1 MNLLAALQQPV
12 NWQTV
17 IALAITALVF
27 VTLFWKRVRATD
39 LVFLAGL
46 VGVTLCQIVTPK
58 QALLGFANPA
68 VVTIAALYVV
78 AAGLR
83 HSGALDL
90 IGNLLLGDVRT
101 EKQAVRRLMFPI
113 VALSALINNTP
124 IVAMTVPTVIDWCR
138 RTGVSPS
145 RMLIPISYLAILGG
159 ACSLI
164 GTSTNL
170 VVNGLM
176 VKHPGI
182 QGMHLFEIGYVGLP
196 CAIIGTLYL
205 MFAGRHLLPNRT
217 DLLESI
223 GAQRR
228 DYLVEMLVRENCRLI
243 GKTVEQAG
251 LRNLPGLFLIEIN
264 RESEVITPVTPRDRI
279 EAGDRLIFTG
289 VVSTIVDLE
298 KIPGLVPAVD
308 SAYEI
313 DPAARQLRHLTEAV
327 LSNSSPLIGST
338 VKEARFRQ
346 LYNAAVLAV
355 HRNGVRMTNKVG
367 SIQLEPGDTL
377 LLQTQSEFLNNFRNS
392 RDFYLVSGVGGDAPR
407 RHDRVW
413 VSLSL
418 LGLLVALLLIVTWR
432 AQTGDMP
439 EGMTAIVAV
448 MIAGM
453 MVGTRCLS
461 MAQAHSAFELQV
473 LITVGAALGLGEALE
488 ASGAATAIASG
499 LIGMVNND
507 KFLLLVVTYI
517 LTLLF
522 TEMITNTAV
531 AALMFPLA
539 VAVAQQSGLE
549 PKPFIMAIALAAS
562 CSFLTPIGYQ
572 TNLMVMGPGG
582 YRPIDYFKVGLPL
595 TVLVMITSLTLIPY
609 VWPL

>member
-27 VTLFWKRVRATD
+27 VTLFWKRGAPTD

>member
-27 VTLFWKRVRATD
+27 VTLFWKRGAPTD

-562 CSFLTPIGYQ
+562 FSFLTPIGYQ